1 MADIK
6 VEDIKQ
12 LREKTGAGFDLCR
25 DALESS
31 NGNPE
36 KAMEYIR
43 KKGAMKADKRSE
55 RATAEGVIGM
65 YQHGVDQRIAAIVEL
80 NCETDFVSRNE
91 TFRNLA
97 HTLAMQVAA
106 MSPVY
111 VSRDEIPAALIKK
124 EKSLLSE
131 SDDLTG
137 KPKAVADKI
146 ISGKLEKFYQEQC
159 LLDQLYFKD
168 EKLTVQ
174 QLIDEAVA
182 AIGEKIVVSRI
193 YRMEVGR

>member
-1 MADIK
+1 MADVTIS
-6 VEDIKQ
+6 DIKK
-12 LREKTGAGFDLCR
+12 LREKTGAGFDMCK

-31 NGNPE
+31 NGDME

-43 KKGAMKADKRSE
+43 KKGAMKADKRSDRE
-55 RATAEGVIGM
+55 TAEGVIGV
-65 YQHGVDQRIAAIVEL
+65 YQHGVDQRIAALVEL
-80 NCETDFVSRNE
+80 NCETDFVARND
-91 TFRNLA
+91 TFRDLA

-106 MSPVY
+106 MGPSY
-111 VSRDEIPAALIKK
+111 VSRADVPEAELKK
-124 EKSLLSE
+124 EQELISE
-131 SDDLTG
+131 SDELKG
-137 KPKAVADKI
+137 KPDAVVEKI
-146 ISGKLEKFYQEQC
+146 VAGKIEKYYQEQC